1 MQEVVRAWV
10 DAEDKGCVAGLEGS
24 QSALSF
30 SSLKGPTVTVL
41 KAAGLSDQALAE
53 SSAKRGFSAE
63 SNLDPASPEAHISGR
78 PQRVREL

>member
-1 MQEVVRAWV
+1 MGRSGAQRS
-10 DAEDKGCVAGLEGS
+10 VAGLEGN
-24 QSALSF
+24 QTALSF
-30 SSLKGPTVTVL
+30 SSLKSPTIKVL

-53 SSAKRGFSAE
+53 SSAEQGFSAE